1 MLPLVVFKWVFWS
14 FFLSFKF
21 SFSLKW
27 NRPCL
32 PNCNLLVHLHKGLHR
47 NTREANLK
55 CAFPHAEAFSS
66 NSHLNT
72 PPHTRTTHTPH
83 TPHTPPPP
91 CLAPTYPLQLPYYLC
106 TCSSYFLNFFSLRNF
121 KSVIFLIFWLT
132 AQILSSQR
140 KLTTCPIQRR
150 PSLTCHAKEGFLI
163 SPCYSLELCIQMLIS
178 FLCSFAFCFSS
189 FHSYL

>member
-83 TPHTPPPP
+83 TPHTPPPSVAYLNASKLLESFGWDSKWYWISHP
-91 CLAPTYPLQLPYYLC
+91 TLNFLVLRTEIQIWKFLNCSDLNISLRQTSYCLNRPLLIHKAIFTFLHF
-106 TCSSYFLNFFSLRNF
+106 SSYLLMGEN
-121 KSVIFLIFWLT
+121 
-132 AQILSSQR
+132 
-140 KLTTCPIQRR
+140 
-150 PSLTCHAKEGFLI
+150 
-163 SPCYSLELCIQMLIS
+163 
-178 FLCSFAFCFSS
+178 
-189 FHSYL
+189 